1 MIKQLIFLLFLLFY
15 SCKTT
20 KHINI
25 SPSKFD
31 VNLNGDIIQK
41 SLNIP
46 KRSNQKLVL
55 SLKSGTYH
63 VSKILVI
70 SQPNTTIRFSPN
82 SKIVFTS
89 EENCGILMLA
99 DNCTIENGYF
109 KGNGISSKN
118 FYKGCGV
125 FLSGVDHCKVKNCTF
140 SDISGNNIILLPN
153 SKDKGCSFNLI
164 EGNQIRNPKFNLE
177 SGSDAAGILLGYSG
191 RGYSH
196 NFNII
201 KNNFIDGN
209 NTLDLGIGIIGHG
222 KGNLISN
229 NKIMNLRS
237 YGIISYVSKYAIES
251 LSRTIIK
258 NNEVKNIGEKY
269 PDKTRKG
276 MGIYVMGTYNAQIL
290 KNKVTNTLISRDKNE
305 TIGSGSISVSL
316 SPFSLIDGNEINH
329 SAMYGITS
337 AYSFHS
343 NFVNNKIKNVAK
355 SGMYFV
361 SMSDVLIENNILDSI
376 GDSLFKGYFDDTSK
390 PYIKEQGLA
399 KIFQVKETG
408 RNFIIRK
415 NTLKT
420 DNFLI
425 DFKLVEDSDSSKIL
439 TDSNAK
445 PNVFEY
451 NTLKRTS
458 VSKVEEIS
466 DLFIVNTKKRHFNL
480 NRNKILVNKN

>member
-1 MIKQLIFLLFLLFY
+1 
-15 SCKTT
+15 
-20 KHINI
+20 
-25 SPSKFD
+25 
-31 VNLNGDIIQK
+31 
-41 SLNIP
+41 
-46 KRSNQKLVL
+46 
-55 SLKSGTYH
+55 
-63 VSKILVI
+63 
-70 SQPNTTIRFSPN
+70 
-82 SKIVFTS
+82 
-89 EENCGILMLA
+89 
-99 DNCTIENGYF
+99 
-109 KGNGISSKN
+109 
-118 FYKGCGV
+118 
-125 FLSGVDHCKVKNCTF
+125 
-140 SDISGNNIILLPN
+140 
-153 SKDKGCSFNLI
+153 
-164 EGNQIRNPKFNLE
+164 
-177 SGSDAAGILLGYSG
+177 
-191 RGYSH
+191 
-196 NFNII
+196 
-201 KNNFIDGN
+201 
-209 NTLDLGIGIIGHG
+209 
-222 KGNLISN
+222 
-229 NKIMNLRS
+229 
-237 YGIISYVSKYAIES
+237 
-251 LSRTIIK
+251 
-258 NNEVKNIGEKY
+258 
-269 PDKTRKG
+269 
-276 MGIYVMGTYNAQIL
+276 MGTYNAQIL

-399 KIFQVKETG
+399 KIFQVKGTG